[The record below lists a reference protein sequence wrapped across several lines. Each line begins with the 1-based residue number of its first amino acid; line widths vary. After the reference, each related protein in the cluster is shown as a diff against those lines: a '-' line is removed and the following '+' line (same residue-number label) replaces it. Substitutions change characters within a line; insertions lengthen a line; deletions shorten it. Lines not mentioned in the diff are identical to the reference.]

1 MASSQRVLVVDG
13 LTETEQVLK
22 AVLEPRGLQVNRIRS
37 AGKGNALQDDRPP
50 DVVVF
55 HADETSPN
63 ATDAVPWQNVPRVII
78 GTAHLPAEDG
88 HAGNSKDRH
97 LRNPFQYAELIQAI
111 EGLLDQRD

>member
-13 LTETEQVLK
+13 LTETEEVLR
-22 AVLEPRGLQVNRIRS
+22 AVLEPRGLQVNRIRT
-37 AGKGNALQDDRPP
+37 AETENAFQDDLPP

-55 HADETSPN
+55 HADETGPH
-63 ATDAVPWQNVPRVII
+63 ATDAVPWQNVPCVII
-78 GTAHLPAEDG
+78 GTVRLPAGDG
-88 HAGNSKDRH
+88 HAGNSKDCH